1 MNTDAA
7 RRQIDQQWDTDIIPT
22 LERYIEIPN
31 QSPDYDPEWRTN
43 GLLEQAVELAR
54 AWVERQ
60 HLPGSRLE
68 VLTAEGRTP
77 MLLLEVEGD
86 GEDTVLLY
94 GHLDKQPPTEGWEEG
109 LGAYQPVIRDGKLY
123 GRGGA
128 DDGYALFATVSAIQ
142 ALQAQGIKH
151 SRLVTL
157 IECCEESGSGDLE
170 YYVDLLAPR
179 IGTPGLVICLDSG
192 CGNYEQLWSTASLR
206 GVVMGNLT
214 VQVLTEGVHSGDAS
228 GIVPSSFR
236 IARQLLNRLEDPDT
250 GELLPEWLRVEIPSY
265 RVEEARRTA
274 QILGDSIHT
283 SFPFV
288 PGMRPVTSDLTELML
303 NRTWRSTLSVTGQA
317 GMPDVE
323 HAGNVLRPRTSL
335 KLSVRLPPTLNADDV
350 VPRLKALLE
359 ENPPY
364 GAKVTF
370 DGVDGASGWDA
381 PELAPWLRAT
391 VDEAS
396 RAFFGR
402 EACYMGEGGSIP
414 FMGML
419 GERFPEAQ
427 FLITGVLGPQSNAH
441 GPNEFLHI
449 QTAKHLTGCVAY
461 VLERYHAE
469 RKG

>member
-7 RRQIDQQWDTDIIPT
+7 RRQIDQQWDRDIIPT

-43 GLLEQAVELAR
+43 GLLQQAVELAR
-54 AWVERQ
+54 AWVEKQ

-142 ALQAQGIKH
+142 ALQAQGVKH

-214 VQVLTEGVHSGDAS
+214 VQVLTEGVHSGDA
-228 GIVPSSFR
+228 
-236 IARQLLNRLEDPDT
+236 
-250 GELLPEWLRVEIPSY
+250 
-265 RVEEARRTA
+265 
-274 QILGDSIHT
+274 
-283 SFPFV
+283 
-288 PGMRPVTSDLTELML
+288 
-303 NRTWRSTLSVTGQA
+303 
-317 GMPDVE
+317 
-323 HAGNVLRPRTSL
+323 
-335 KLSVRLPPTLNADDV
+335 
-350 VPRLKALLE
+350 
-359 ENPPY
+359 
-364 GAKVTF
+364 
-370 DGVDGASGWDA
+370 
-381 PELAPWLRAT
+381 
-391 VDEAS
+391 
-396 RAFFGR
+396 
-402 EACYMGEGGSIP
+402 
-414 FMGML
+414 
-419 GERFPEAQ
+419 
-427 FLITGVLGPQSNAH
+427 
-441 GPNEFLHI
+441 
-449 QTAKHLTGCVAY
+449 
-461 VLERYHAE
+461 
-469 RKG
+469 

>member
-60 HLPGSRLE
+60 HLPGSRLD
-68 VLTAEGRTP
+68 VLTPEGRTP

-350 VPRLKALLE
+350 VPRLKVLLE

>member
-1 MNTDAA
+1 MNSQEAKLGIETFWDAE
-7 RRQIDQQWDTDIIPT
+7 IVPT
-22 LERYIEIPN
+22 LVKYIQIPN

-43 GLLEQAVELAR
+43 GLMEQAVELAR

-60 HLPGSRLE
+60 AIPGSRLE

-77 MLLLEVEGD
+77 ILLLEVDGD
-86 GEDTVLLY
+86 GPDTVLLY

-128 DDGYALFATVSAIQ
+128 DDGYAVFATVAAIK
-142 ALQAQGIKH
+142 ALKAQGIRH

-170 YYVDLLAPR
+170 YYVERLAGR

-192 CGNYEQLWSTASLR
+192 CGNYDQLWATASLR
-206 GVVMGNLT
+206 GVVMGTLT

-236 IARQLLNRLEDPDT
+236 IARQLLNRLEDPAT
-250 GELLPEWLRVEIPSY
+250 GEILPEWLKVAIPPY
-265 RVEEARRTA
+265 RVEEARQTA
-274 QILGDSIHT
+274 QVLGTSIRD

-288 PGMRPVTSDLTELML
+288 PGMRPMASDLTELML
-303 NRTWRSTLSVTGQA
+303 NRTWRPTLSVTGQQ
-317 GMPDVE
+317 GMPDVAS
-323 HAGNVLRPRTSL
+323 AGNVLRPRTSL
-335 KLSVRLPPTLNADDV
+335 KLSVRLPPTLKTDTV
-350 VPRLKALLE
+350 IPRLKELLE
-359 ENPPY
+359 HDPPY
-364 GAKVTF
+364 GARVTF
-370 DGVDGASGWDA
+370 DHVEAAAGWDA
-381 PELAPWLRAT
+381 PELAPWLRT
-391 VDEAS
+391 TLDEAS
-396 RAFFGR
+396 RTFFGR

-427 FLITGVLGPQSNAH
+427 FLITGVLGPKSNAH

-449 QTAKHLTGCVAY
+449 RTGSNLTGCVAR
-461 VLERYHAE
+461 VLERYHQE
-469 RKG
+469 MKG